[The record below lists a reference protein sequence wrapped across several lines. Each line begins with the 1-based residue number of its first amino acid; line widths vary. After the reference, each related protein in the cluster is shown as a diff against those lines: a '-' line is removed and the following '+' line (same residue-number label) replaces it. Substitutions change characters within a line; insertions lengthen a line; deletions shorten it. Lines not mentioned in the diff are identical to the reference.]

1 MHSTGVFGRVG
12 NALSH
17 VFLDVLAQ
25 GVFKGKR
32 KSPDG
37 SAWYVLPPTCRFC
50 PSCFEFRHAGSSFQL
65 ACCFANMCQGST
77 LPTHHEPRP
86 PSTKLNGSFGWEGSG
101 STRIVDSVQCQQHSG
116 LRMHA
121 AKPASLQ
128 TAQRQAY
135 RVFAR
140 CPRSLTGP
148 SRRGGGSHCVPFMVD
163 LKPPDSS
170 ITSEVSTLR
179 TRVDMQMPSHPL
191 PYLPAAGRCAIRHP
205 PSAMPTEAPASIST
219 MRAIPGLVRA
229 PCLEFTVFPAS
240 HLPPG
245 QLNTVQMPLGAARL
259 QRKRPALSLPWHFCA
274 RTRPLQSMPDLARPC
289 RIIQHTGP
297 HGANRPGRGVCHN
310 RNPSAM
316 SSPASLCLVS
326 SSTPL
331 W

>member
-1 MHSTGVFGRVG
+1 MLLRK
-12 NALSH
+12 H
-17 VFLDVLAQ
+17 VSRQ
-25 GVFKGKR
+25 I
-32 KSPDG
+32 
-37 SAWYVLPPTCRFC
+37 
-50 PSCFEFRHAGSSFQL
+50 H
-65 ACCFANMCQGST
+65 ST

-140 CPRSLTGP
+140 CPRSLAGP

-163 LKPPDSS
+163 LKPPDSF

-205 PSAMPTEAPASIST
+205 QCPQKPQHPCRPCAQSPVSSARLVSSLLFPCFAFATRPAQHCSDAPW
-219 MRAIPGLVRA
+219 
-229 PCLEFTVFPAS
+229 C
-240 HLPPG
+240 
-245 QLNTVQMPLGAARL
+245 GAAAEETARL
-259 QRKRPALSLPWHFCA
+259 VPPMAFLRKDVAIAVH
-274 RTRPLQSMPDLARPC
+274 ARPC
-289 RIIQHTGP
+289 PTLPDHPAYRAARRHQA
-297 HGANRPGRGVCHN
+297 GARGLSQ
-310 RNPSAM
+310 P
-316 SSPASLCLVS
+316 
-326 SSTPL
+326 
-331 W
+331 

>member
-1 MHSTGVFGRVG
+1 MLLRK
-12 NALSH
+12 H
-17 VFLDVLAQ
+17 VSRQ
-25 GVFKGKR
+25 IR
-32 KSPDG
+32 
-37 SAWYVLPPTCRFC
+37 
-50 PSCFEFRHAGSSFQL
+50 
-65 ACCFANMCQGST
+65 ST

-140 CPRSLTGP
+140 CSRSLAGP

-191 PYLPAAGRCAIRHP
+191 PYLPAAGRCAIRNP
-205 PSAMPTEAPASIST
+205 PSAMPTEAPASMST

-229 PCLEFTVFPAS
+229 PCLEFTVSLLRICHQASSTLFRCPLVRRGCRGNGPPCPSHGFFAQGRGHCSPCPTLPDPAGS
-240 HLPPG
+240 FSIPG
-245 QLNTVQMPLGAARL
+245 
-259 QRKRPALSLPWHFCA
+259 
-274 RTRPLQSMPDLARPC
+274 RTAP
-289 RIIQHTGP
+289 
-297 HGANRPGRGVCHN
+297 PGRGAGFVTTVTPPLC
-310 RNPSAM
+310 PLLPLSA
-316 SSPASLCLVS
+316 S
-326 SSTPL
+326 
-331 W
+331 